1 MNDNLLKA
9 GKIVNTHSLKGEVRI
24 FPYCDD
30 ADFLCEFDTLYI
42 NGEPRDVVSARV
54 HKGQALIKFDG
65 ITDINMAEALV
76 GSIVFID
83 KDDIELEE
91 GRYFIEDLKGCKVFD
106 LDTDEC
112 YGTVTNIIQTGANDV
127 FEVTLDDRTLLVPK
141 IDDVVK
147 EIDIDNKR
155 IVITVIKGLFE

>member
-9 GKIVNTHSLKGEVRI
+9 GKIVNTHSLRGEVRI

-42 NGEPRDVVSARV
+42 NGEPKDVVSARV

-91 GRYFIEDLKGCKVFD
+91 GRYFIEDLKGCEVFD
-106 LDTDEC
+106 IDSGES
-112 YGTVTNIIQTGANDV
+112 YGKVTNVIQTGANDV
-127 FEVTLDDRTLLVPK
+127 FEVTSEQKTVLVPK

-147 EIDIDNKR
+147 EIDIDKKR
-155 IVITVIKGLFE
+155 IVIKALKGLFE